1 MTDTPQLLLAHHLK
15 ALKLPTFLREYDKLA
30 RQCAAEG
37 LDHVR
42 FLLRLTELE
51 LIERERR
58 MVDRRIKELVKARL
72 CGLIIDDQIPEPA
85 IFAVTEHLIREES
98 EYQTAAKRA
107 QEIFQAAANQGGTQ
121 SDTMFK
127 PCTHAQLPAIIAESV
142 RLFDCSIVPAMNPTS
157 ELGTKVIEELIF
169 ESGRPLIVLPTERP
183 FEYSPEI
190 VFVAWDGSRPAA
202 RVFTTPFRFCNRQL
216 SRRSSQSLGRSSSI
230 GFRAAKTW

>member
-1 MTDTPQLLLAHHLK
+1 MSFREIMVYLDLHDLDAVQRTTEFAVQLSS
-15 ALKLPTFLREYDKLA
+15 
-30 RQCAAEG
+30 
-37 LDHVR
+37 
-42 FLLRLTELE
+42 
-51 LIERERR
+51 
-58 MVDRRIKELVKARL
+58 LVKARL

-157 ELGTKVIEELIF
+157 
-169 ESGRPLIVLPTERP
+169 RPIHSV
-183 FEYSPEI
+183 
-190 VFVAWDGSRPAA
+190 
-202 RVFTTPFRFCNRQL
+202 
-216 SRRSSQSLGRSSSI
+216 
-230 GFRAAKTW
+230 